1 MDEMP
6 DQLAD
11 FADTGGELANYAI
24 DFVMTYGPGFA
35 LAIITLVVGMW
46 IINRLVGV
54 LGRTL
59 ESQNVEITL
68 ARFLRSLASVGLKVL
83 LLISVAGMV
92 GIETTSFIAVL
103 GAAGLAV
110 GLALQGSLAN
120 FAGGVLVLLFRPF
133 RVGQVINAQG
143 ELGTVH
149 EIGIL
154 NTVLKTFDNKTV
166 IIPNGILANGTITNM
181 SVEDTRRVDWVFGV
195 GYDDDITQVRDILQG
210 LLDAETRIKDDPG
223 TTVALNEFGNS
234 SVNFVVRA
242 WVDAGDLWP
251 VFWDMNEKVKLA
263 FDEAGIS
270 IPYPQPDV
278 HLHKDGD

>member
-1 MDEMP
+1 MNEMP

-11 FADTGGELANYAI
+11 FADTGSELANYAI

-35 LAIITLVVGMW
+35 LALITLIVGMW
-46 IINRLVGV
+46 IINRFVNV

-59 ESQNVEITL
+59 ESQHVEVTL
-68 ARFLRSLASVGLKVL
+68 ARFLRSLASVSLKVL

-195 GYDDDITQVRDILQG
+195 GYDDDIKQVRDILQG
-210 LLDAETRIKDDPG
+210 LLNAEARIKDDPG
-223 TTVALNEFGNS
+223 TTVALNEFGDS

-270 IPYPQPDV
+270 IPYPQTDV
-278 HLHKDGD
+278 HLHTASE

>member
-1 MDEMP
+1 MNEMP

-11 FADTGGELANYAI
+11 FADTGSELANYAI

-35 LAIITLVVGMW
+35 LALITLIVGMW
-46 IINRLVGV
+46 IINRFVNV

-59 ESQNVEITL
+59 ESQHVEVTL
-68 ARFLRSLASVGLKVL
+68 ARFLRSLASVSLKVL

-133 RVGQVINAQG
+133 KVGQVINAQG

-195 GYDDDITQVRDILQG
+195 GYDDDIKQVRDILQG
-210 LLDAETRIKDDPG
+210 LLNAEARIKDDPG
-223 TTVALNEFGNS
+223 TTVALNEFGDS

-270 IPYPQPDV
+270 IPYPQTDV
-278 HLHKDGD
+278 HLHTTSE

>member
-1 MDEMP
+1 
-6 DQLAD
+6 
-11 FADTGGELANYAI
+11 
-24 DFVMTYGPGFA
+24 
-35 LAIITLVVGMW
+35 MW

-195 GYDDDITQVRDILQG
+195 GYDDDIRQVRDILQG

-223 TTVALNEFGNS
+223 TTVALNEFGDS

-270 IPYPQPDV
+270 IPYPQTDV
-278 HLHKDGD
+278 HLHKVGD

>member
-1 MDEMP
+1 MNEMP

-11 FADTGGELANYAI
+11 FADTGSELANYAI

-35 LAIITLVVGMW
+35 LALITLIVGMW
-46 IINRLVGV
+46 IINRFVNV

-59 ESQNVEITL
+59 ESQHVEVTL
-68 ARFLRSLASVGLKVL
+68 ARFLRSLASVSLKVL

-133 RVGQVINAQG
+133 KVGQVINAQG

-195 GYDDDITQVRDILQG
+195 GYDDDIKQVRDILQG
-210 LLDAETRIKDDPG
+210 LLNAEARIKDDPG
-223 TTVALNEFGNS
+223 TTVALNEFGDS

-270 IPYPQPDV
+270 IPYPQTDV
-278 HLHKDGD
+278 HLHTASE

>member
-1 MDEMP
+1 MNEMP

-11 FADTGGELANYAI
+11 FADTGSELANYAI

-35 LAIITLVVGMW
+35 LALITLIVGMW
-46 IINRLVGV
+46 IINRFVNV

-59 ESQNVEITL
+59 ESQHVEVTL
-68 ARFLRSLASVGLKVL
+68 ARFLRSLASVSLKVL

-133 RVGQVINAQG
+133 KVGQVINAQG

-195 GYDDDITQVRDILQG
+195 GYDDDIKQVRDILQG
-210 LLDAETRIKDDPG
+210 LLNAETRIKDDPG
-223 TTVALNEFGNS
+223 TTVALNEFGDS

-270 IPYPQPDV
+270 IPYPQTDV
-278 HLHKDGD
+278 HLHTARE

>member
-1 MDEMP
+1 MP

-11 FADTGGELANYAI
+11 FADTGSELANYAI

-35 LAIITLVVGMW
+35 LALITLIVGMW
-46 IINRLVGV
+46 IINRFVNV

-59 ESQNVEITL
+59 ESQHVEVTL
-68 ARFLRSLASVGLKVL
+68 ARFLRSLASVSLKVL

-133 RVGQVINAQG
+133 KVGQVINAQG

-195 GYDDDITQVRDILQG
+195 GYDDDIKQVRDILQG
-210 LLDAETRIKDDPG
+210 LLNAEARIKDDPG
-223 TTVALNEFGNS
+223 TTVALNEFGDS

-270 IPYPQPDV
+270 IPYPQTDV
-278 HLHKDGD
+278 HLHTASE

>member
-1 MDEMP
+1 MEEMP
-6 DQLAD
+6 DQLAG
-11 FADTGGELANYAI
+11 FADSGSELANYAI
-24 DFVMTYGPGFA
+24 DFVMTHGPGFA
-35 LAIITLVVGMW
+35 LAIVTLVVGMW

-54 LGRTL
+54 FGRTL
-59 ESQNVEITL
+59 ESQNVEVTL

-133 RVGQVINAQG
+133 KVGHVINAQG
-143 ELGTVH
+143 ELGTVY

-181 SVEDTRRVDWVFGV
+181 SVEATRRVDWVVGV
-195 GYDDDITQVRDILQG
+195 GYDDDIKQVRDILQG
-210 LLDAETRIKDDPG
+210 LLDAEERIKKDPG
-223 TTVALNEFGNS
+223 TTVALNEFGDS

-270 IPYPQPDV
+270 IPYPQTDV
-278 HLHKDGD
+278 HLHKVGE

>member
-1 MDEMP
+1 MP

-11 FADTGGELANYAI
+11 FADTGSELANYAI

-35 LAIITLVVGMW
+35 LALITLIVGMW
-46 IINRLVGV
+46 IINRFVNV
-54 LGRTL
+54 LGQTL
-59 ESQNVEITL
+59 ESQHVEVTL
-68 ARFLRSLASVGLKVL
+68 ARFLRSLASVSLKVL

-133 RVGQVINAQG
+133 KVGQVINAQG

-195 GYDDDITQVRDILQG
+195 GYDDDIKQVRDILQG
-210 LLDAETRIKDDPG
+210 LLNAETRIKDDPG
-223 TTVALNEFGNS
+223 TTVALNEFGDS

-270 IPYPQPDV
+270 IPYPRTDV
-278 HLHKDGD
+278 HLHTASE

>member
-1 MDEMP
+1 MNEMP

-11 FADTGGELANYAI
+11 FADTGSELTNYAI

-35 LAIITLVVGMW
+35 LALITLIVGMW
-46 IINRLVGV
+46 IINRFVNV

-59 ESQNVEITL
+59 ESQHVEVTL
-68 ARFLRSLASVGLKVL
+68 ARFLRSLASVSLKVL

-133 RVGQVINAQG
+133 KVGQVINAQG

-195 GYDDDITQVRDILQG
+195 GYDDDIKQVRDILQG
-210 LLDAETRIKDDPG
+210 LLNAETRIKDDPG
-223 TTVALNEFGNS
+223 TTVALNEFGDS

-270 IPYPQPDV
+270 IPYPQTDV
-278 HLHKDGD
+278 HLHTASE

>member
-1 MDEMP
+1 M
-6 DQLAD
+6 
-11 FADTGGELANYAI
+11 
-24 DFVMTYGPGFA
+24 
-35 LAIITLVVGMW
+35 
-46 IINRLVGV
+46 
-54 LGRTL
+54 
-59 ESQNVEITL
+59 
-68 ARFLRSLASVGLKVL
+68 
-83 LLISVAGMV
+83 
-92 GIETTSFIAVL
+92 
-103 GAAGLAV
+103 
-110 GLALQGSLAN
+110 
-120 FAGGVLVLLFRPF
+120 
-133 RVGQVINAQG
+133 
-143 ELGTVH
+143 
-149 EIGIL
+149 
-154 NTVLKTFDNKTV
+154 

-270 IPYPQPDV
+270 IPYPQTDV
-278 HLHKDGD
+278 HLHKVGD

>member
-1 MDEMP
+1 MNEMP

-11 FADTGGELANYAI
+11 FADTGSELANYAI

-35 LAIITLVVGMW
+35 LALITLIVGMW
-46 IINRLVGV
+46 IINRLVNV
-54 LGRTL
+54 LGQTL
-59 ESQNVEITL
+59 ESQNVEVTL

-195 GYDDDITQVRDILQG
+195 GYDDDIKQVRDILQG
-210 LLDAETRIKDDPG
+210 LLNAETRIKDDPG
-223 TTVALNEFGNS
+223 TTVALNEFGDS

-270 IPYPQPDV
+270 IPYPQTDV
-278 HLHKDGD
+278 HLHTASE

>member
-1 MDEMP
+1 MP

-11 FADTGGELANYAI
+11 FADTGSELANYAI

-35 LAIITLVVGMW
+35 LALITLIVGMW
-46 IINRLVGV
+46 IINRFVNV

-59 ESQNVEITL
+59 ESQHVEVTL
-68 ARFLRSLASVGLKVL
+68 ARFLRSLASVSLKVL

-133 RVGQVINAQG
+133 KVGQVINAQG

-195 GYDDDITQVRDILQG
+195 GYDDDIKQVRDILQG
-210 LLDAETRIKDDPG
+210 LLNAETRIKDDPG
-223 TTVALNEFGNS
+223 TTVALNEFGDS

-270 IPYPQPDV
+270 IPYPQTDV
-278 HLHKDGD
+278 HLHTASE

>member
-1 MDEMP
+1 MNEMP

-11 FADTGGELANYAI
+11 FADTGSELANYAI

-35 LAIITLVVGMW
+35 LALITLIVGMW
-46 IINRLVGV
+46 IINRFVNV

-59 ESQNVEITL
+59 ESQHVEVTL
-68 ARFLRSLASVGLKVL
+68 ARFLRSLASVSLKVL

-133 RVGQVINAQG
+133 KVGQVINAQG

-195 GYDDDITQVRDILQG
+195 GYDDDIKQVRDILQG
-210 LLDAETRIKDDPG
+210 LLNAETRIKDDPG
-223 TTVALNEFGNS
+223 TTVALNEFGDS

-270 IPYPQPDV
+270 IPYPQTDV
-278 HLHKDGD
+278 HLHTTSE

>member
-1 MDEMP
+1 MNEMP

-11 FADTGGELANYAI
+11 FADTGSELANYAI

-35 LAIITLVVGMW
+35 LALITLIVGMW
-46 IINRLVGV
+46 IINRLVNV

-59 ESQNVEITL
+59 ESQNVEVTL

-195 GYDDDITQVRDILQG
+195 GYDDDIKQVRDILQG
-210 LLDAETRIKDDPG
+210 LLNAETRIKDDPG
-223 TTVALNEFGNS
+223 TTVALNEFGDS

-270 IPYPQPDV
+270 IPYPQTDV
-278 HLHKDGD
+278 HLHTASE

>member
-1 MDEMP
+1 MNEMP

-11 FADTGGELANYAI
+11 FADTGSELANYAI

-35 LAIITLVVGMW
+35 LALITLIVGMW
-46 IINRLVGV
+46 IINRFVNV

-59 ESQNVEITL
+59 ESQHVEVTL
-68 ARFLRSLASVGLKVL
+68 ARFLRSLASVSLKVL

-133 RVGQVINAQG
+133 KVGQVINAQG

-195 GYDDDITQVRDILQG
+195 GYDDDIKQVRDILQG
-210 LLDAETRIKDDPG
+210 LLNAETRIKDDPG
-223 TTVALNEFGNS
+223 TTVALNEFGDS

-270 IPYPQPDV
+270 IPYPQTDV
-278 HLHKDGD
+278 HLHTASE